1 MALED
6 LLGKV
11 LDEKYRLEEKL
22 GQGGMGAVYLA
33 THLGTERPVAVKIIA
48 PQFMRH
54 PEFVERFKR
63 EAKAAGRLRHPNVV
77 DVTDFGFAQLSN
89 ERIAYLV
96 MEYLDGC
103 TLSEVLVEEG
113 KLPLKFAVN
122 ILEQVCAAID
132 TAHLQGII
140 HRDLKPD
147 NIWLEPD
154 GLGSYNIKVLDFG
167 LAKLGEIPAQITN
180 GGTAIFEAEED
191 CFIQKIFNKGCED
204 NNSKQP
210 NVIAKTSPQA
220 IATTSSISLATTIK
234 PSLEFSESATAV
246 QPSPNNKNSNSSLA
260 LNETPTAVQT
270 SLSEDEAQTQVQVRR
285 NTASIKEDKI
295 ALVTHVGTV
304 LGTPIYMSPEQCRG
318 ETLDTRSDVY
328 SLGVIAY
335 QMLTGNPPFSGDT
348 QTLITHHTNT
358 TPQNIKELRRDIPKA
373 VSTLI
378 MSALAK
384 NAAERPATVA
394 AFSTALKARSEGA
407 ASLLRQAISLY
418 NNHFP
423 TFIKI
428 SLISYSPVVI
438 FYLLTKLNFLLINV
452 LPQKLFFIN
461 AILLASFAGLS
472 FMLSQAIVYGT
483 TVPTVAQLMVRPFH
497 KVELKPIFILLKQ
510 RVFPLITTKLLSS
523 LFLSLWAILF
533 VIPAIKK
540 FIDYML
546 FVPVVMM
553 ENISNR
559 KALKRSQ
566 ELVKRLWWVVFRF
579 SLLNMLLMTILFAN
593 GDVFSNKKI
602 DLDLKSGKSVVTNS
616 DPNKELAKLLEKKF
630 GDKDVLP
637 TATNPTLIE
646 NNIKKTDELDKETK
660 TINIQTTKSLFSLL
674 LIILTAPILS
684 ISIAMLYLK
693 LRQAGGE
700 SFKEALGQF
709 GENAPRSK
717 WQLRMRERSRAYYRV
732 NSQ

>member
-6 LLGKV
+6 LLEKV

-103 TLSEVLVEEG
+103 TLSEVLAEEG
-113 KLPLKFAVN
+113 KLPLKFAVS

-132 TAHLQGII
+132 TAHQQGII

-180 GGTAIFEAEED
+180 GGAAIFEAEED

-204 NNSKQP
+204 SSKQP
-210 NVIAKTSPQA
+210 NVIAKTTPQA
-220 IATTSSISLATTIK
+220 IAATSSITVATTIK
-234 PSLEFSESATAV
+234 PSLEFSESATSV
-246 QPSPNNKNSNSSLA
+246 QPLLNSKNNSSLA
-260 LNETPTAVQT
+260 LDETPTAVQT
-270 SLSEDEAQTQVQVRR
+270 SLSDDEAQTQVQLRR
-285 NTASIKEDKI
+285 NTANIREDKV

-304 LGTPIYMSPEQCRG
+304 LGTPIYMSPEQCKG
-318 ETLDTRSDVY
+318 EKLDTRSDVY

-335 QMLTGNPPFSGDT
+335 QMLTGRPPFSGDT
-348 QTLITHHTNT
+348 QSLITHHTKT

-384 NAAERPATVA
+384 NPAERPTTVA
-394 AFSTALKARSEGA
+394 AFSNALQARSQGA
-407 ASLLRQAISLY
+407 TSLLRQAISLY

-423 TFIKI
+423 IFLRI
-428 SLISYSPVVI
+428 SLIGYIPLIAFSSFMLFNRKILVSILPESLLYINSAVMFLAMLLSGIFAEAVINGGIVPVVAQ
-438 FYLLTKLNFLLINV
+438 LLVAPFKPVSLRPILMSLKTKIIPLVTTSLLSHLFIMLWSLLLFIPGIKAAIHYV
-452 LPQKLFFIN
+452 LFKQVIMMEGLKNKAALVRSKMLVNRLPMVTVKILI
-461 AILLASFAGLS
+461 IKVLLASSLAINIGSLGSYKMVFHMQKAFSLS
-472 FMLSQAIVYGT
+472 KMHTSLFTIAT
-483 TVPTVAQLMVRPFH
+483 MVLVTP
-497 KVELKPIFILLKQ
+497 
-510 RVFPLITTKLLSS
+510 LLSIT
-523 LFLSLWAILF
+523 L
-533 VIPAIKK
+533 
-540 FIDYML
+540 
-546 FVPVVMM
+546 
-553 ENISNR
+553 
-559 KALKRSQ
+559 AL
-566 ELVKRLWWVVFRF
+566 
-579 SLLNMLLMTILFAN
+579 
-593 GDVFSNKKI
+593 
-602 DLDLKSGKSVVTNS
+602 
-616 DPNKELAKLLEKKF
+616 
-630 GDKDVLP
+630 
-637 TATNPTLIE
+637 
-646 NNIKKTDELDKETK
+646 
-660 TINIQTTKSLFSLL
+660 
-674 LIILTAPILS
+674 
-684 ISIAMLYLK
+684 LYLK

-700 SFKEALGQF
+700 TFKEALGQF
-709 GENAPRSK
+709 SEETPRSK

>member
-6 LLGKV
+6 LLKKV

-77 DVTDFGFAQLSN
+77 DVTDFGFAQISN

-103 TLSEVLVEEG
+103 TLSEVLDEEG
-113 KLPLKFAVN
+113 KLPLKFAVS

-132 TAHLQGII
+132 TAHQQGII

-180 GGTAIFEAEED
+180 GATAIFEAEED

-204 NNSKQP
+204 NSKQP
-210 NVIAKTSPQA
+210 NVIAKTTPQA
-220 IATTSSISLATTIK
+220 IAATSSITVATTIK

-246 QPSPNNKNSNSSLA
+246 QPLLNSKNNSSLA
-260 LNETPTAVQT
+260 LDETPTAVQT
-270 SLSEDEAQTQVQVRR
+270 SLSDDEAQTQVQLRR
-285 NTASIKEDKI
+285 NTANIREDKA

-318 ETLDTRSDVY
+318 EKLDTRSDVY

-335 QMLTGNPPFSGDT
+335 QMLTGRPPFSGDT
-348 QTLITHHTNT
+348 QSLITHHTKT

-384 NAAERPATVA
+384 NPAERPTTVA
-394 AFSTALKARSEGA
+394 AFSNALQARSQGA
-407 ASLLRQAISLY
+407 TSLLRQAISLY

-423 TFIKI
+423 IFLRI
-428 SLISYSPVVI
+428 SLIGYIP
-438 FYLLTKLNFLLINV
+438 LIV
-452 LPQKLFFIN
+452 F
-461 AILLASFAGLS
+461 SS
-472 FMLSQAIVYGT
+472 FMLFNRKILVSILPESLLYINSAIMFLAMLLSGIFAEAVINGGI
-483 TVPTVAQLMVRPFH
+483 VPVVAQLLVAPFKPVSLRPILMS
-497 KVELKPIFILLKQ
+497 LKTKII
-510 RVFPLITTKLLSS
+510 PLVTTSLLSH
-523 LFLSLWAILF
+523 LFIMLWSCLF
-533 VIPAIKK
+533 VIPGIKAAIH
-540 FIDYML
+540 YVL
-546 FVPVVMM
+546 FKQVIMM
-553 ENISNR
+553 EGLKNKAALVRSKVLVNRLPMVTVKVLVIKVLLASSLAINIGSLGSYKMVFHLQ
-559 KALKRSQ
+559 KA
-566 ELVKRLWWVVFRF
+566 F
-579 SLLNMLLMTILFAN
+579 SLSKMNT
-593 GDVFSNKKI
+593 
-602 DLDLKSGKSVVTNS
+602 
-616 DPNKELAKLLEKKF
+616 
-630 GDKDVLP
+630 
-637 TATNPTLIE
+637 
-646 NNIKKTDELDKETK
+646 
-660 TINIQTTKSLFSLL
+660 SLFTIATMVLVTPL
-674 LIILTAPILS
+674 LS
-684 ISIAMLYLK
+684 ITLALLYLR

-700 SFKEALGQF
+700 TFKEALGQF
-709 GENAPRSK
+709 SEETPRSK

>member
-103 TLSEVLVEEG
+103 TLSEVLAEEG
-113 KLPLKFAVN
+113 KLPLKFAVS

-132 TAHLQGII
+132 TAHQQGII

-180 GGTAIFEAEED
+180 GGAAIFEAEED

-204 NNSKQP
+204 NSKQP
-210 NVIAKTSPQA
+210 NVIAKTTPQA
-220 IATTSSISLATTIK
+220 IAATSSITVATK

-246 QPSPNNKNSNSSLA
+246 QPLLNSKNNSSLA
-260 LNETPTAVQT
+260 LDETPTAVQT
-270 SLSEDEAQTQVQVRR
+270 SLSDDEAQTQVQIRR
-285 NTASIKEDKI
+285 NTANIREDKA
-295 ALVTHVGTV
+295 ALVTHVGAV

-318 ETLDTRSDVY
+318 EKLDTRSDVY

-335 QMLTGNPPFSGDT
+335 QMLTGRPPFSGDT
-348 QTLITHHTNT
+348 QTLITHHTKT

-384 NAAERPATVA
+384 NPAERPTTVA

-461 AILLASFAGLS
+461 VILLASFGGLS
-472 FMLSQAIVYGT
+472 FMLSQAVVYGT
-483 TVPTVAQLMVRPFH
+483 TVPIVAQLMVRPFH
-497 KVELKPIFILLKQ
+497 TVELKPIFILLKQ

-523 LFLSLWAILF
+523 LFLSLWAILLI
-533 VIPAIKK
+533 IPAIKK

-546 FVPVVMM
+546 FVPVIMM

-559 KALKRSQ
+559 KALRRSQ

-593 GDVFSNKKI
+593 GDVISNKKI

-616 DPNKELAKLLEKKF
+616 DPNKELEKLIEKKF
-630 GDKDVLP
+630 RDKDVLP
-637 TATNPTLIE
+637 TATNPQLIE
-646 NNIKKTDELDKETK
+646 NNVKNTDELDKETT

-709 GENAPRSK
+709 GENASRSK